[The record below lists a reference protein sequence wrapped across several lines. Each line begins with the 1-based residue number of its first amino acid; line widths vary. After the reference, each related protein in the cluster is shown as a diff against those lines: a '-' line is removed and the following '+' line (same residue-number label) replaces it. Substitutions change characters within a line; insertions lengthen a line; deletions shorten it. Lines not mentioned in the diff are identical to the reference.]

1 MSHQAVTYSLL
12 WRDDVGDRG
21 PPFRRLAF
29 VPAGKDPAD
38 QLARRSWKLVIH
50 DTRPATEGT
59 LAKGY
64 WYVQYAEEPPVV
76 QSSVVSTTEILHLLD
91 RGRTVLAVSG
101 PFETEEAA
109 QYDMDLRWESHE

>member
-12 WRDDVGDRG
+12 WRDDTGDRA
-21 PPFRRLAF
+21 PPSRRLAF

-38 QLARRSWKLVIH
+38 QLARPSWKLLIH
-50 DTRPATEGT
+50 ETRPATEDT

-64 WYVQYAEEPPVV
+64 WYVQHVEDPPAVLA
-76 QSSVVSTTEILHLLD
+76 SVVSTAEILRLLD